1 MQCTPWHS
9 FSQFDGRESTL
20 PVITISSIGIELERA
35 LNSRCAVIE
44 VLQYIRREVP
54 TIRASQQ
61 HHPEPPWVWLERPS
75 RQNQGH
81 QKVFQTPNRYLPT
94 LTPRYQA
101 DPHGILTY
109 SYCTLPASKIYCTIT
124 SQIWT
129 IKINKEGGKDLVRA
143 GSETVVLS
151 RKVKKVQECKPLLFY
166 PRQVCEFQNHQLPQ
180 PYRTQI
186 VLVLFQIGETTSSPL

>member
-20 PVITISSIGIELERA
+20 PVICISSRGIDLERA

-44 VLQYIRREVP
+44 VLQTSTYAVRYPRSGP
-54 TIRASQQ
+54 ASNITRN
-61 HHPEPPWVWLERPS
+61 HPEFDWK
-75 RQNQGH
+75 GH
-81 QKVFQTPNRYLPT
+81 PGKARVTRKCFKPRNRYLST

-124 SQIWT
+124 SQI
-129 IKINKEGGKDLVRA
+129 
-143 GSETVVLS
+143 
-151 RKVKKVQECKPLLFY
+151 
-166 PRQVCEFQNHQLPQ
+166 
-180 PYRTQI
+180 
-186 VLVLFQIGETTSSPL
+186 